1 MEPGEISHTIILWA
15 LCPMFPHNSTHI
27 SCIYDTAP
35 WPFSFSEIPPV
46 RSKWSMGQGAEE
58 SPLCY
63 LPEHATAQ
71 KAVYRKEPIN
81 NTFSSCSLQQTVGAS
96 WGCHNTGAGMS
107 ETEIPGKARS
117 LRSDIVS
124 PIQKLLFCCNCMSWL
139 QNFGLLSFKSYFH
152 FSFIPSEIL
161 TTESALS
168 PCFKVLFSVK
178 KKTPPNIDSQGSKR
192 GCCSQ
197 AWTGINC
204 AKLFVHR
211 NLQKMTEFL
220 NHNTLWK
227 FNMTSN

>member
-1 MEPGEISHTIILWA
+1 M
-15 LCPMFPHNSTHI
+15 
-27 SCIYDTAP
+27 
-35 WPFSFSEIPPV
+35 SEI
-46 RSKWSMGQGAEE
+46 
-58 SPLCY
+58 
-63 LPEHATAQ
+63 
-71 KAVYRKEPIN
+71 
-81 NTFSSCSLQQTVGAS
+81 
-96 WGCHNTGAGMS
+96 
-107 ETEIPGKARS
+107 EIPGKARS

-124 PIQKLLFCCNCMSWL
+124 PIQKLLFCCKCVSLL

-168 PCFKVLFSVK
+168 PFFKVLFSVK
-178 KKTPPNIDSQGSKR
+178 KKTTLPLPPNIDSQGSKR

-211 NLQKMTEFL
+211 ILQKMTEFL